1 MVIQLWS
8 SKRDDTFCQV
18 TLSTLKR
25 LFFSEREH
33 KIVLR
38 HLCYCYVLAKFVS
51 CLEHVEMAF
60 SPQSLFC
67 AAKHFQPCLS
77 KPNVH
82 LMPHRTPAISHSFRR
97 WACIKGKIKLVG
109 AKSWKKFFS
118 GSFWVI
124 RPRWWLV
131 LLCRIRIYVYIR
143 SLNVICPGLEPEG
156 VQGALQE
163 RQEWGAELQVP
174 AAVDSSSHPRGSH
187 PNVTCKLL

>member
-1 MVIQLWS
+1 MVMQLWS

-60 SPQSLFC
+60 SPQSLSC
-67 AAKHFQPCLS
+67 AAKIFSLVCPNQMYIWCLIEPPQFHTVLEDGPVS
-77 KPNVH
+77 
-82 LMPHRTPAISHSFRR
+82 
-97 WACIKGKIKLVG
+97 KGKLNWSG
-109 AKSWKKFFS
+109 PGPGKSFFS

-131 LLCRIRIYVYIR
+131 LLCRIYVYIR